1 MKLSL
6 YLAKNVFFIILA
18 VLLVIVS
25 IDLVF
30 GVIGQIKSIGI
41 NGYTWRN
48 AFLYVLFRLPA
59 DVNLILPVAGF
70 LGTLIAFLI
79 LSSKSEIIAMRA
91 AGFSMW
97 QLSKAVMIT
106 SSVMLILYYA
116 LSLFLA
122 PYARHLSYLEEN
134 FFGKDHDILVLSSQT
149 WLKADNHFL
158 LMGQVLPDGE
168 INDVT
173 DFVIENGRLS
183 EIRKISSID
192 LHANETWT
200 LNNISE
206 LKLSPTKVEKITLPQ
221 LVEHSLISP
230 ALLPALAMEPDEM
243 MIHTLAQYIQFR
255 RENKLDVKA
264 YELQFWNRIFAPLML
279 PIMMLIAIPF
289 GLGSNRAGIQLRLI
303 GSMTVGFAFYIISQF
318 FGSMT
323 LLSPLPAFLGASI
336 PPILF
341 GILAAIIFSLQR

>member
-6 YLAKNVFFIILA
+6 YLAKNVFFIMLA
-18 VLLVIVS
+18 VLLVIIS

-30 GVIGQIKSIGI
+30 GVIGQVKAVGQ

-48 AFLYVLFRLPA
+48 AFLYVLFRLPS

-70 LGTLIAFLI
+70 LGTLIALLI

-97 QLSKAVMIT
+97 QLSKAVLIT
-106 SSVMLILYYA
+106 GLGVLAFYYA

-134 FFGKDHDILVLSSQT
+134 LFGKDQNILVLSSET
-149 WLKADNHFL
+149 WLKAGNHFL

-168 INDVT
+168 INNVT
-173 DFVIENGRLS
+173 DFVINEGRLA
-183 EIRKISSID
+183 EVRKIQTIN
-192 LHANETWT
+192 LHADGTWT
-200 LNNISE
+200 LDGVSI
-206 LKLSPTKVEKITLPQ
+206 LALSPNGVQKSFVSQIT
-221 LVEHSLISP
+221 EAGLISP

-243 MIHTLAQYIQFR
+243 MIQTLASYIQFR
-255 RENKLDVKA
+255 KENNLDVKN

-279 PIMMLIAIPF
+279 PILMLIAIPF
-289 GLGSNRAGIQLRLI
+289 GLGSNRTGIQIRLVF
-303 GSMTVGFAFYIISQF
+303 SMIIGFAFYIISQF
-318 FGSMT
+318 FGSIT
-323 LLSPLPAFLGASI
+323 ILSPLPAFLGASI
-336 PPILF
+336 PPVLF
-341 GILAAIIFSLQR
+341 GLIAVLIFSLQR